1 MKKKNAVLSLCSDP
15 AIKDEQNRNVRNHCE
30 PSSNSNSKKWNRETD
45 FTRLIHQPLISM
57 RLWSLNL
64 TDSFSSV
71 FWFAK
76 VQSILSR
83 LYSQEAPPRN
93 SPVAQCKILARS
105 IQSGQKHQ
113 TLHGCSLGHVSQY
126 QDRCPQ
132 LPLQDLQQLL
142 AEVLQQPS
150 MMGALC

>member
-1 MKKKNAVLSLCSDP
+1 MTIYGQNQGYFKREKNDCIGTGARTKLHKIKLVVFSLQCMWCYDTFFVTKYVIMTSQWN
-15 AIKDEQNRNVRNHCE
+15 INY
-30 PSSNSNSKKWNRETD
+30 SSVSQK
-45 FTRLIHQPLISM
+45 
-57 RLWSLNL
+57 LNL
-64 TDSFSSV
+64 RSCGMKS
-71 FWFAK
+71 
-76 VQSILSR
+76 
-83 LYSQEAPPRN
+83 PN